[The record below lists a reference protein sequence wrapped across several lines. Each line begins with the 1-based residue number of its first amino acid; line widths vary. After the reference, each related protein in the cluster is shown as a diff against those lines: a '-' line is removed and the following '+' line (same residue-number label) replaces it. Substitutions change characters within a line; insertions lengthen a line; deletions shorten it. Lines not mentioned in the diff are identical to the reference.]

1 MLAINLS
8 LVRPSSLPGASV
20 PRSEGVGGVR
30 AELSVEDEALEE
42 REDEEAGEVAMVV
55 GSEGAVSQWS
65 RACSRK

>member
-1 MLAINLS
+1 MLAINLN

-20 PRSEGVGGVR
+20 PKSDGVGGVR
-30 AELSVEDEALEE
+30 AEDSVEDEALEE
-42 REDEEAGEVAMVV
+42 REDEEAGEVAMV